1 MNFTK
6 KRDVAIEFMK
16 NIEDAL
22 ILLSIPCII
31 FVPYLYISML
41 GYKEYNKIYTW
52 IYGFLLILICCIIP
66 AYLLY
71 SVIKYVLMNIKISK
85 ISCKLPLTEKEM
97 DEFAKN
103 KTCEEI
109 IMGMEKYLTYVVL
122 GQVYHLYNNP
132 KHMELLKPFYSYIK
146 DNYTS
151 EEIGTASELAKKIQ
165 NMDEK
170 KDIYLIPK

>member
-41 GYKEYNKIYTW
+41 GYKEDNKIYTW

-109 IMGMEKYLTYVVL
+109 IMGTDWEDTENK
-122 GQVYHLYNNP
+122 NNI
-132 KHMELLKPFYSYIK
+132 LYIK
-146 DNYTS
+146 VENWKLGVES
-151 EEIGTASELAKKIQ
+151 S
-165 NMDEK
+165 M
-170 KDIYLIPK
+170 LIITLNSQF